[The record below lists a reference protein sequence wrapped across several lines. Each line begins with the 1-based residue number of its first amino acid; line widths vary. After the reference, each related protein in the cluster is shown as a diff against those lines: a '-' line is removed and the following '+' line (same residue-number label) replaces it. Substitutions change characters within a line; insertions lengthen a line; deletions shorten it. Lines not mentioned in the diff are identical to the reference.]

1 MIIDMYE
8 QEQFPTMCD
17 REKYLFD
24 LQGFLVVK
32 KFLSDDEVETLN
44 KALDANLDKRGEFGE
59 PNVLSGQWED
69 KPLEGKFSPFRH
81 FSGMLTWD
89 QPWCQPFRNL
99 LAHPKLIPYLNTLLG
114 RGWKLDH
121 GVDVLNSISGT
132 EGLRLHGS
140 GNVTFNGSRFY
151 TYQNG
156 RMR

>member
-1 MIIDMYE
+1 MYE

-32 KFLSDDEVETLN
+32 NFLSDDEIETLN

-81 FSGMLTWD
+81 FSGMLT
-89 QPWCQPFRNL
+89 
-99 LAHPKLIPYLNTLLG
+99 
-114 RGWKLDH
+114 
-121 GVDVLNSISGT
+121 
-132 EGLRLHGS
+132 
-140 GNVTFNGSRFY
+140 
-151 TYQNG
+151 
-156 RMR
+156 